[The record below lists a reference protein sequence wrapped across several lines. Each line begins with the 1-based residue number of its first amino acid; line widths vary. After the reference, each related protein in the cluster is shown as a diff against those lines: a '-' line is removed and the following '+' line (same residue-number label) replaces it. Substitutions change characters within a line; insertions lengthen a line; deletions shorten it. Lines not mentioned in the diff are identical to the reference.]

1 MPLDS
6 ADLADLKSRCLFAQA
21 HGYEVARPEHYVSAL
36 AEEAGDDAAA
46 DVAAFSPAHLL
57 ALIDKV
63 EKVRSGE
70 APKAVKKVEPVVE
83 APKGKKGKTEKAKAE
98 KAEPKVEAKVEEAK
112 AEPKPEVTE
121 THESLD
127 VFEALVAE
135 SDKSES

>member
-1 MPLDS
+1 MEKTMPLDS

-21 HGYEVARPEHYVSAL
+21 HGYEVARSEHYVSAL
-36 AEEAGDDAAA
+36 AEEAGEDVSA
-46 DVAAFSPAHLL
+46 DVAAFSPSHLL

-70 APKAVKKVEPVVE
+70 APKAKKAEPVVE
-83 APKGKKGKTEKAKAE
+83 APKTKKGKAEKAKAE
-98 KAEPKVEAKVEEAK
+98 KVEPKVEPKT
-112 AEPKPEVTE
+112 EPKPEVTE

-135 SDKSES
+135 SEKSES